1 MPEFAGVDVHDLLR
15 IRPATAGVRSLT
27 FTGESWPLCWS
38 GEFFFN
44 DLTDNM
50 VIDNFLVVLRT
61 IDQAMGTELVNQAGG
76 AGGVTE
82 DLTDCRVRENI
93 LAGPGIIEMSA
104 NVVTGLGAI
113 VMVKAATDVES
124 LPDSGIDLTLEQIPQ
139 LALTDQNQGHRT
151 F

>member
-15 IRPATAGVRSLT
+15 IRPATAGVRSLK
-27 FTGESWPLCWS
+27 FTGGSWPLCWS

-50 VIDNFLVVLRT
+50 VIDNFFVVLRT
-61 IDQAMGTELVNQAGG
+61 MDQAMGTELVNQAGG

-104 NVVTGLGAI
+104 PRFSNAWLSRRLWKLAPFRSSSKTTAGPILSRASRRHLVI
-113 VMVKAATDVES
+113 ATS
-124 LPDSGIDLTLEQIPQ
+124 
-139 LALTDQNQGHRT
+139 
-151 F
+151 